1 MRAIHRRRFADA
13 ARLIQDADL
22 LLFRRAP
29 LSLRSPSSIIGKA
42 IATSGRSDYTHA
54 AKAVW
59 WRCHSPSVLL
69 CVEVREFY
77 GGRAVTLESQV
88 RENPGRIDVY
98 SPQAEVVGDE
108 SRVAGKDLL
117 TTRHPSPTTR
127 YSRFGAAAY
136 MLSFTGQRYGYRAIA
151 RAAKAYVPLIRW
163 AFETDSDD
171 AQCDSQAVFC
181 SEAVSRADRLGGGVD
196 PVPNLADRDTEPGDL
211 ARSDFYRYQFTLE
224 P

>member
-1 MRAIHRRRFADA
+1 MERMPALLLRKRFAEA
-13 ARLIQDADL
+13 SRLINDSDL
-22 LLFRRAP
+22 LLFRRRP
-29 LSLRSPSSIIGKA
+29 CSVRSPGSLISKA

-59 WRCHSPSVLL
+59 WHAAKAVWWRCNSPVVLL

-88 RENPGRIDVY
+88 RDNPGLIDVY
-98 SPQAEVVGDE
+98 AAND
-108 SRVAGKDLL
+108 AGC
-117 TTRHPSPTTR
+117 RE
-127 YSRFGAAAY
+127 YSRFSAAAY
-136 MLSFTGQRYGYRAIA
+136 MLSFAGQPYGYRAIA
-151 RAAKAYVPLIRW
+151 RAAGAYLPFVRLGYQ
-163 AFETDSDD
+163 TDTDD
-171 AQCDSQAVFC
+171 TSIDDGAVFC
-181 SEAVSRADRLGGGVD
+181 SEAVSRADRLGGGID

>member
-1 MRAIHRRRFADA
+1 MPAIIRKRFVDA
-13 ARLIQDADL
+13 TRLIKDADL

-29 LSLRSPSSIIGKA
+29 LSLGSPGSIISKV

-59 WRCHSPSVLL
+59 WRCNSPSVLL

-77 GGRAVTLESQV
+77 GGRAVTLDSQV
-88 RENPGRIDVY
+88 RKNPGLIDVY
-98 SPQAEVVGDE
+98 TANDSLAVE
-108 SRVAGKDLL
+108 
-117 TTRHPSPTTR
+117 

-136 MLSFTGQRYGYRAIA
+136 MLSFTGQPYGYEAIA
-151 RAAKAYVPLIRW
+151 RAAGAYLPFVRLAYR
-163 AFETDSDD
+163 TDTDD
-171 AQCDSQAVFC
+171 AQIDHHAVFC

>member
-1 MRAIHRRRFADA
+1 MPIILQKRFVEAT
-13 ARLIQDADL
+13 RLIRDADL

-29 LSLRSPSSIIGKA
+29 LSLRSPGSIVGKA
-42 IATSGRSDYTHA
+42 IATSGRSDYSHA

-59 WRCHSPSVLL
+59 WRCNSPSVLL

-98 SPQAEVVGDE
+98 RANE
-108 SRVAGKDLL
+108 AGCVE
-117 TTRHPSPTTR
+117 

-136 MLSFTGQRYGYRAIA
+136 MLSFTGQPYGYGAIA
-151 RAAKAYVPLIRW
+151 RAAKAYIPFVRW

-171 AQCDSQAVFC
+171 RQCDSHAVFC
-181 SEAVSRADRLGGGVD
+181 SEAVSRADRIGGGVD